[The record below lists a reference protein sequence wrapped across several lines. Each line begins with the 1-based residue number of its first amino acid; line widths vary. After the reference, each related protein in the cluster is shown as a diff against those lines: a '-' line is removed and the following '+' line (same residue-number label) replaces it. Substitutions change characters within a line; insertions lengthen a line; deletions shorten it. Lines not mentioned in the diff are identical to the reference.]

1 VIYRVPIRSYPHI
14 HQGEQGHG
22 GLTFLTLVAVLIIS
36 ISALLLA
43 VSSSE
48 DVTDAQDSVSSVE
61 SKMAEAQAEMD
72 SNLRSL
78 QELGAAVDQLQ
89 GRLAQA
95 MTRPETMAIQ
105 ADLRSALATLE
116 ASIARTRTDLTAL
129 KANVSRSAS
138 ALTDATDDIALEQIK
153 VATLERSLATLQN
166 AFNTTAA
173 EATGNQALILALED
187 ALEQTLKETD
197 ARLAYATVGNVF
209 LIWWNHGL
217 VGKETV
223 TQEVDLAVAA
233 TEDAELQTAWEAV
246 RTAQTSFSASP
257 TGLGFQVLIRETDPF
272 LELLAKK
279 LVYVNAP

>member
-1 VIYRVPIRSYPHI
+1 MSIGSYPHI

-22 GLTFLTLVAVLIIS
+22 GLTFLTLVAVLVMS

-43 VSSSE
+43 VSSDG
-48 DVTDAQDSVSSVE
+48 DVSDAQDSVSSVE
-61 SKMAEAQAEMD
+61 SKMAETQAEMD

-78 QELGAAVDQLQ
+78 QVLGAKVDQLQ
-89 GRLAQA
+89 EGLAQA
-95 MTRPETMAIQ
+95 MTSPEATAIQ
-105 ADLRSALATLE
+105 ADLRAALATLE
-116 ASIARTRTDLTAL
+116 ASIARTQAGLAAL
-129 KANVSRSAS
+129 KVEVNSQAGT
-138 ALTDATDDIALEQIK
+138 LTNATGAITLEQTK

-166 AFNTTAA
+166 AFNTIAV
-173 EATGNQALILALED
+173 EASSNQASILALED
-187 ALEQTLKETD
+187 ALEQTVAETSTK
-197 ARLAYATVGNVF
+197 LAYAAVGNVF

-246 RTAQTSFSASP
+246 RTAQTSFSQSP
-257 TGLGFQVLIRETDPF
+257 TGIGFQVLIRETDPF

-279 LVYVNAP
+279 LVDVNAS